1 MLLSQRDSTIT
12 AAAMTPE
19 TGCFTPARSS
29 AEGMAGDGSTGCLE
43 DHHTIATASDAALE
57 LAR

>member
-1 MLLSQRDSTIT
+1 
-12 AAAMTPE
+12 MTPE